1 MNLSDRKFVL
11 VIDDEEAMRE
21 CISFFLEEYGFAVT
35 TRENGR
41 EGLELFRLNHF
52 DLVVTDIMMP
62 NMDGLTVIREFLKIN
77 PATKIIAVSGFDMSE
92 TLLYT
97 AKQYGAVHTLKKPFA
112 RETLINTVRDVMA
125 NNTVVEELP
134 EN

>member
-21 CISFFLEEYGFAVT
+21 CISFFLEEYGFSVT

-62 NMDGLTVIREFLKIN
+62 DMDGLSVIEEFLKIN
-77 PATKIIAVSGFDMSE
+77 PSSKIIAISGFDMNE

-97 AKQYGAVHTLKKPFA
+97 AKQFGAVHTLKKPFT
-112 RETLINTVRDVMA
+112 RESLINAVREVMTSETTLA
-125 NNTVVEELP
+125 GSP